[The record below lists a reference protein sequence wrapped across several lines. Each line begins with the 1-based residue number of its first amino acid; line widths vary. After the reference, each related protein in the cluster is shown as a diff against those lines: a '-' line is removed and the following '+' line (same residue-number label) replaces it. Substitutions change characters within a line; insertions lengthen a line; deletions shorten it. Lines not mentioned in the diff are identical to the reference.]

1 MSSKSRNKSVI
12 FKFLSIFSVVR
23 FYNILIIVLAQYLTS
38 IFILSDNKIL
48 EVIFD
53 FNLFIIIFCSSVSIA
68 SGYIINNFYDE
79 EKDLINKPVKHKI
92 DEVVK
97 SSTKLNFY
105 FILNFVVVIVS
116 SFISIKAVLFFS
128 VYIFFLWLYSH
139 KLKRL
144 LFIGNLFYSIL
155 TITPFFAILLYY
167 RNIDFIIVA
176 YALFLF
182 FILLLKDFT
191 KDLKNLKGDFTQN
204 YQTIPVVFGENF
216 SKSVI
221 VLTSLINLILIGN
234 LLINF
239 SEGYMS
245 VYYIISALAILVFI
259 VKLFQ
264 SNSNSDYL
272 ILHNV
277 LRFIIGLGVISI
289 SLLGLQ

>member
-38 IFILSDNKIL
+38 IFILSENKIL

-79 EKDLINKPVKHKI
+79 EKDLINKPVKYKI

-155 TITPFFAILLYY
+155 TITPFLAILLY
-167 RNIDFIIVA
+167 
-176 YALFLF
+176 
-182 FILLLKDFT
+182 
-191 KDLKNLKGDFTQN
+191 
-204 YQTIPVVFGENF
+204 
-216 SKSVI
+216 
-221 VLTSLINLILIGN
+221 
-234 LLINF
+234 
-239 SEGYMS
+239 
-245 VYYIISALAILVFI
+245 
-259 VKLFQ
+259 
-264 SNSNSDYL
+264 
-272 ILHNV
+272 
-277 LRFIIGLGVISI
+277 
-289 SLLGLQ
+289 

>member
-23 FYNILIIVLAQYLTS
+23 FYNLLLILFAQYLTS
-38 IFILSDNKIL
+38 IFILSDKPIF

-53 FNLFIIIFCSSVSIA
+53 SKLFILIFCSSVSIA

-79 EKDLINKPVKHKI
+79 EKDLINKPVKYKI

-105 FILNFVVVIVS
+105 FILNFVVVIIS
-116 SFISIKAVLFFS
+116 SFTSLKAALFFS

-144 LFIGNLFYSIL
+144 LFIGNLFYSLL

-167 RNIDFIIVA
+167 KKIDYIIIA

-221 VLTSLINLILIGN
+221 ILTSLINLILIGN
-234 LLINF
+234 LFINF

-245 VYYIISALAILVFI
+245 IYYISSALAILVFI

-272 ILHNV
+272 ILHNI
-277 LRFIIGLGVISI
+277 LRFIIGLGVFSI
-289 SLLGLQ
+289 ILIGI

>member
-1 MSSKSRNKSVI
+1 MSLKSRNKSII

-48 EVIFD
+48 DVIFD

-79 EKDLINKPVKHKI
+79 EKDIINKLVKYKI

-264 SNSNSDYL
+264 SNNNSDYL
-272 ILHNV
+272 ILHNI

-289 SLLGLQ
+289 FLL